1 MANVKTAVSL
11 ERPLFDRAD
20 ALARQ
25 MRIPRSRLFARALTD
40 FLSRHEEAEIVRRLN
55 EVYGDEPP
63 DPAEKARLASM
74 SRHHWRLMKD
84 QW

>member
-11 ERPLFDRAD
+11 ERPLFERAD

-25 MRIPRSRLFARALTD
+25 MKIPRSRLFARALRD
-40 FLSRHEEAEIVRRLN
+40 FLSRHEEAELTRRIN
-55 EVYGDEPP
+55 EACDGPP
-63 DPAEKARLASM
+63 DPEEEKRLKAM
-74 SRHHWRLMKD
+74 SRSFRHLVEG

>member
-11 ERPLFDRAD
+11 ERPLFDRAE

-25 MRIPRSRLFARALTD
+25 MKIPRSQLFARALRD
-40 FLSRHEEAEIVRRLN
+40 FVSRHEEAEIVRRLN
-55 EVYGDEPP
+55 EVYADYP
-63 DPAEKARLASM
+63 DPSEKTLLDSM
-74 SRHHWRLMKD
+74 RRHHRRLVEG